1 MRGGERSEVVAVID
15 DYVNRLNLRFAKHQ
29 AKAAR

>member
-29 AKAAR
+29 AKTAR